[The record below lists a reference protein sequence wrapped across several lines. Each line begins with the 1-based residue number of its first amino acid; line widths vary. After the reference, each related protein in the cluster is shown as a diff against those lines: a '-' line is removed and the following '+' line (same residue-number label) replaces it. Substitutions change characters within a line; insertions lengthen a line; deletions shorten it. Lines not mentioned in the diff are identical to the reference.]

1 MVCSYISAYYQ
12 KKISNECRKQSVLLS
27 LIKESLYTCSFT
39 DDETEEGIKELIS
52 ELNYIPDPH
61 GAVGYLGAKDFIKS
75 HPNYKCII
83 LETAH
88 PAKFSE
94 VINLYTN
101 NLEIPSQII
110 SVMDKKRESINID
123 SYLAFKNYLLDI

>member
-1 MVCSYISAYYQ
+1 MDVGDPSNFIR
-12 KKISNECRKQSVLLS
+12 ISNIYKNDFS
-27 LIKESLYTCSFT
+27 LIKKNLFSCSFT
-39 DDETEEGIKELIS
+39 DDETVEGIKEVINKF
-52 ELNYIPDPH
+52 NYVPDPH

-110 SVMDKKRESINID
+110 SVMDKKKESINID

>member
-1 MVCSYISAYYQ
+1 VKA
-12 KKISNECRKQSVLLS
+12 
-27 LIKESLYTCSFT
+27 
-39 DDETEEGIKELIS
+39 IKELINEFS
-52 ELNYIPDPH
+52 YIPDPH

-75 HPNYKCII
+75 HLNYKCII

-101 NLEIPSQII
+101 NLEMPTQIT
-110 SVMDKKRESINID
+110 SVMHKKKESVSVD
-123 SYLAFKNYLLDI
+123 SYLAFKNYLLNR